1 MESICL
7 IQITTDRAFLLFYY
21 LYKMTQSHWLLCL
34 ARVTRRGMK
43 ASSESRIQQ
52 RNLQIWK
59 KMLEKSSPFLQSKQP
74 CVLKSL
80 EVALNIVR
88 SWKNTLGKLAVAV
101 NLEAFW
107 IESVNER
114 SVSAGWNFC
123 LLWPGIR
130 KSVWFKSRRHILAGK
145 QLAVSSGRQYFARC
159 CALKRT
165 GTFSSE
171 RMQGYASVYFNW
183 STDILRL

>member
-1 MESICL
+1 MPTLANTKERHDVI
-7 IQITTDRAFLLFYY
+7 YY
-21 LYKMTQSHWLLCL
+21 LNKMTQSHRLLCV

-43 ASSESRIQQ
+43 TYSESRIHQ

-59 KMLEKSSPFLQSKQP
+59 KMLEKSSPFLQSKQR

-80 EVALNIVR
+80 DVALNIAR

-107 IESVNER
+107 IELNER
-114 SVSAGWNFC
+114 SVSDCWNSC
-123 LLWPGIR
+123 LLWSGIR
-130 KSVWFKSRRHILAGK
+130 KSVWYKSRRYILAAI

-159 CALKRT
+159 CVLKRT
-165 GTFSSE
+165 GTFSLE

-183 STDILRL
+183 F